1 MCWVQ
6 WVFSGLLTE
15 PLELFTKCIL
25 RRSNEQSSKILQAA
39 AVFVSYRQ
47 RS

>member
-1 MCWVQ
+1 VRWG
-6 WVFSGLLTE
+6 FSGLLTE
-15 PLELFTKCIL
+15 PLESYTKCIL
-25 RRSNEQSSKILQAA
+25 RRSNEQSCKILQAA